1 MPLSTA
7 DMATLATGEL
17 AALAAE
23 IELLTGPDQRHD
35 PATAEQLKRSGTLW
49 LSVR

>member
-1 MPLSTA
+1 
-7 DMATLATGEL
+7 MATLATGEL